1 MPGNAC
7 EVSPVVRRRD
17 VLAGGLAVVYGAALA
32 ACSRPASPPT
42 AHASGTSGGDEPTAS
57 VAPRPT
63 GSGTPRPSTPS
74 SSSALGSADL
84 VSGPRTSPQVALT
97 FHGAGSA
104 DLTRQA
110 LAALGAAGAHVTVFA
125 VGSWLV
131 GDPQLATLV
140 LAGGHELGN
149 HTMHHL
155 PMRTLGSAQ
164 ATAEVQGCAA
174 ELRRV
179 TGSSG
184 RWFRPSGTPRSTS
197 TIRAAARSAGY
208 ERCVS
213 YDVDS
218 LDWTDPGPD
227 AVVRRVL
234 GAVRPGSIV
243 SLHLGHAGTVA
254 ALPRILTG
262 LDGHGLRPV
271 TVSALVGAQ

>member
-1 MPGNAC
+1 MVGT
-7 EVSPVVRRRD
+7 
-17 VLAGGLAVVYGAALA
+17 ALA
-32 ACSRPASPPT
+32 ACSRSQPTPT
-42 AHASGTSGGDEPTAS
+42 ARSTGAGGTDEPTAS

-74 SSSALGSADL
+74 SSADL
-84 VSGPRTSPQVALT
+84 VHGPRTRPQVALT

-104 DLTRQA
+104 ELTRQA
-110 LAALGAAGAHVTVFA
+110 LAALAAASAHVTVFA

-131 GDPQLATLV
+131 GDPRLAAQV

-155 PMRTLGSAQ
+155 PMRRLGSAQ
-164 ATAEVQGCAA
+164 AVAEVAGCAA
-174 ELRRV
+174 ELRRL

-184 RWFRPSGTPRSTS
+184 RWFRPSGTPRSTP

-208 ERCVS
+208 GRCVS

-254 ALPRILTG
+254 ALPHI
-262 LDGHGLRPV
+262 LDGLSTRRLQPV
-271 TVSALVGAQ
+271 TVSVLVGAT

>member
-1 MPGNAC
+1 
-7 EVSPVVRRRD
+7 VSPAVRRRD
-17 VLAGGLAVVYGAALA
+17 VLVGGLAALYGAALA
-32 ACSRPASPPT
+32 ACSRPAPPPSGQPT
-42 AHASGTSGGDEPTAS
+42 RASGADEPTAS

-74 SSSALGSADL
+74 SSADL
-84 VSGPRTSPQVALT
+84 VNGPRTRPQVALT
-97 FHGAGSA
+97 FHGAGGA

-110 LAALGAAGAHVTVFA
+110 LAALAAARAHVTVFA
-125 VGSWLV
+125 VGSWLA
-131 GDPQLATLV
+131 GDPRVAGLV

-155 PMRTLGSAQ
+155 PMRGLGRAQ
-164 ATAEVQGCAA
+164 AVAEVEGCAT
-174 ELRRV
+174 ELRRL
-179 TGSSG
+179 TGSAG

-208 ERCVS
+208 VRCVS

-234 GAVRPGSIV
+234 DQVRPGSIV

-254 ALPRILTG
+254 ALPRILGG
-262 LDGHGLRPV
+262 LATRRLRPV
-271 TVSALVGAQ
+271 TLSALVGAP